1 MEQEYFRTN
10 SEFSGKICKGLVQ
23 EAYQAAKR
31 RIESQM
37 ESERHITHVS
47 ATFLGWLV
55 AGLMPLAGI
64 VVTLAPRGYSI
75 ALVMA
80 SYGFFALL
88 LPAVALLF
96 GLHVGQSFHMP
107 GCRPRAFFTKEVV
120 DWVNRTPKS
129 EQEIQ
134 VILARLQTLQW
145 TSDENEKIHG
155 RQIRAYRRAV
165 YVLCAELLLGVV
177 LFLALLLN

>member
-10 SEFSGKICKGLVQ
+10 SEFSGKVCKGLVQ

-37 ESERHITHVS
+37 ENERHITRVS

-55 AGLMPLAGI
+55 AGLMSLAGI
-64 VVTLAPRGYSI
+64 VVTLVPGGYSV

-88 LPAVALLF
+88 LPAVVLLF

-107 GCRPRAFFTKEVV
+107 GCRPRAFFTEEVV
-120 DWVNRTPKS
+120 DWINRTPKS

-134 VILARLQTLQW
+134 VLLARLQTLQW

-155 RQIRAYRRAV
+155 RQVRARRRAV
-165 YVLCAELLLGVV
+165 YILCAELLFAVM
-177 LFLALLLN
+177 LFLAQNR